1 MDVLIPNSVLSNCII
16 NYSMIDSAK
25 IASYSILPNDSIKI
39 NWNIYTGLS
48 YLTVT
53 NVYAMNFISTAGVY
67 SFSLQVYCP
76 NKLSGNFLTA
86 YDQLYI
92 TTIDISIADIQNKSY
107 ADFSIFPNP
116 FNDNLFISSNSKI
129 NYEVIL
135 TDLTGKV
142 LMIKEITGSDSIINT
157 NDLISGNYLLIIKSI
172 DSVKTFKVCK

>member
-1 MDVLIPNSVLSNCII
+1 MI
-16 NYSMIDSAK
+16 NY
-25 IASYSILPNDSIKI
+25 
-39 NWNIYTGLS
+39 
-48 YLTVT
+48 
-53 NVYAMNFISTAGVY
+53 IS
-67 SFSLQVYCP
+67 
-76 NKLSGNFLTA
+76 
-86 YDQLYI
+86 
-92 TTIDISIADIQNKSY
+92 TIDISIADIQNKSY

-172 DSVKTFKVCK
+172 DSVKTFNVCK